1 MKKNYI
7 IRLIIILLVVLCLLY
22 LYASVKRNTNNE
34 VKIEVINNNKVKEQI
49 TVTDLINLSDKNKK
63 EFNKKYKNSK
73 VIITDKI
80 SNIMINYIDTS
91 SSYSTAYDVIFLK
104 NNVKIYV
111 GHGRL
116 SIFDEISAGDRIN
129 VESRLVSC
137 DDICLVRD
145 INYKDDAGFNYD
157 DNTKI
162 SIVKGK

>member
-49 TVTDLINLSDKNKK
+49 TVTDLINLSDKK

-116 SIFDEISAGDRIN
+116 SIFDEISVGDRIN